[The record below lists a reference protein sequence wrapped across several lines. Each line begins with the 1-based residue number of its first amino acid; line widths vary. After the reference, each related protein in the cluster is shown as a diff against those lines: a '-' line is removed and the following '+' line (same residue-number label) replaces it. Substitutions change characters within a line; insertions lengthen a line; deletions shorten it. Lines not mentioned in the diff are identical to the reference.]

1 MEFRI
6 LGPLEVLEEGRSLP
20 LGGPRQ
26 RAVLAVLLLR
36 ANEVVSSERL
46 IHELWAEEPPK
57 TADATLRVY
66 VSQLRKVLEP
76 GGSAAGG
83 RQVIESRA
91 GGYLVRLGVD
101 DLDLTRFERLFGQ
114 GREALAAGDAAT
126 AATTLREA
134 LALWRGSAL
143 TDFAYETFAQAPI
156 ARLEE
161 MRLAALELRVE
172 ADLALG
178 RHAELAGEL
187 ETAVRDHPF
196 RENLCRQLMLALYR
210 SGRQAEALAAYQ
222 TARRALSEQLGID
235 PSVALQELERSIL
248 RQERALD
255 LPSASGGPPT
265 PVATPRHS
273 IVVAPLDESH
283 LGDLVAIVEPLG
295 HDPPREIILA
305 RLVADE
311 HELVLATAALHDQRA
326 NLTARGLTVR
336 AAAFTSGSWG
346 DDLVRLASEQDADL
360 LVVDVPLALV
370 EPDALPAGLDLVLHS
385 APCDVALLATRD
397 GLPEPAGVDGPVLVP
412 FGGADHDWAA
422 VELASWLAHARG
434 VPLKLLGTEA
444 VPEAGRRD
452 ASRLL
457 ATASIIV
464 QRTAGVAAEPVL
476 VPLGKEAL
484 LQAAE
489 DGGLLVMGL
498 SARWQQEGLGES
510 RLALAREARPRTLLV
525 RRGLRPGGLAP
536 PETYTRYTWTLKGLS
551 RNPSTPGG
559 GSEAGPAASSEAPL
573 LPE

>member
-6 LGPLEVLEEGRSLP
+6 LGPLEAVEEGQSLP
-20 LGGPRQ
+20 LGGPKQ
-26 RAVLAVLLLR
+26 RAVLAVLLLH

-46 IHELWAEEPPK
+46 IDELWAGEPPK

-76 GGSAAGG
+76 GGSAAGKG
-83 RQVIESRA
+83 QVLESRA
-91 GGYLVRLGVD
+91 GGYVVRLGAD
-101 DLDLTRFERLFGQ
+101 DLDLTRFERLFEQ

-126 AATTLREA
+126 AAARLREA
-134 LALWRGSAL
+134 LVLWRGIAL

-178 RHAELAGEL
+178 RHADLVGEL
-187 ETAVRDHPF
+187 EAAVRDHPF
-196 RENLCRQLMLALYR
+196 REHLCGQLMLALYR

-222 TARRALSEQLGID
+222 TTRRVLSEQLGIE
-235 PSVALQELERSIL
+235 PGVALQALERSIL
-248 RQERALD
+248 RQEPALWPPAAPEE
-255 LPSASGGPPT
+255 LPSLVEA
-265 PVATPRHS
+265 PRRS
-273 IVVAPLDESH
+273 ILVVPLDERS
-283 LGDLVAIVEPLG
+283 LGDLVTIVEPISR
-295 HDPPREIILA
+295 DPPREVILA

-311 HELVLATAALHDQRA
+311 HELAEAMARLRDRRA
-326 NLTARGLTVR
+326 DLTATGLTVR

-346 DDLVRLASEQDADL
+346 EDLVRLASEQDADL
-360 LVVDVPLALV
+360 LLLDVSLALV
-370 EPDALPAGLDLVLHS
+370 EPNALPVELDLVLRR

-397 GLPEPAGVDGPVLVP
+397 GVPESTDVEGPVLVP

-422 VELASWLAHARG
+422 VELAAWLARARD
-434 VPLKLLGTEA
+434 VPLKLLGTAA

-464 QRTAGVAAEPVL
+464 QRVSGVAAEPVL
-476 VPLGKEAL
+476 VPLGREAL
-484 LQAAE
+484 LQAVE
-489 DGGLLVMGL
+489 EGGLLVMGL
-498 SARWQQEGLGES
+498 STRWQQEGLGEA

-536 PETYTRYTWTLKGLS
+536 PETYTRYTWTL
-551 RNPSTPGG
+551 GG
-559 GSEAGPAASSEAPL
+559 AGVSQ
-573 LPE
+573 